1 MDVAFCLYTAIFIFS
16 MDHARLVFRRCM
28 CTLIVF
34 LIFCNVFNW
43 WIKYIRQQCEVFDT
57 TSPLVIS
64 YLHFALLTYTWFFHP
79 QAFCLDIGSI
89 MTYILVVW
97 IWVLQVLLNY
107 ANVCLLSTLQFCSLL
122 YFRRSI
128 AFGPAF
134 STPTHWSRVSS
145 LAFSTPAFFLR
156 CRVFRSRIYSR
167 PRCSTIKTEDTGAFG
182 RQRAKP
188 GKIKARYSRPTCKN
202 CSYYCAQTVFAA
214 RCDA

>member
-1 MDVAFCLYTAIFIFS
+1 

-43 WIKYIRQQCEVFDT
+43 WIKYIRQLRSVW
-57 TSPLVIS
+57 
-64 YLHFALLTYTWFFHP
+64 H
-79 QAFCLDIGSI
+79 DITIGDIVSTLRTVDVYMI
-89 MTYILVVW
+89 FSSTGFLSWHRFNYDVHILVVW

>member
-1 MDVAFCLYTAIFIFS
+1 MGVIKLCINRFDNKSYSRLQFLLPGINMILWRLLMCNYSDFFKLCYGFAGQCMDVAFCLYTVIFIFS

-89 MTYILVVW
+89 MTYI
-97 IWVLQVLLNY
+97 Y
-107 ANVCLLSTLQFCSLL
+107 LSYGYEYYKCSL
-122 YFRRSI
+122 I
-128 AFGPAF
+128 M
-134 STPTHWSRVSS
+134 
-145 LAFSTPAFFLR
+145 
-156 CRVFRSRIYSR
+156 
-167 PRCSTIKTEDTGAFG
+167 
-182 RQRAKP
+182 
-188 GKIKARYSRPTCKN
+188 PTCV
-202 CSYYCAQTVFAA
+202 YYPLYSFVRYCIFGVP
-214 RCDA
+214 